1 MIQLPYYIG
10 KNIRSELN
18 RIYIN
23 NNMPEPEEISKLSE
37 GAKFENFLESEFDLI
52 TSLRVDAEVYQYL
65 PLFKNVKKLYINLAD
80 SITDELIKPI
90 LDLYPNLVE
99 LTIEGQ
105 KGLKR
110 VDLSNN
116 KKLRK
121 LVISSNPDLEFIS
134 GIDEL
139 SELKEFT
146 FYDNNNY
153 YKKDD
158 LLDNVVELSKKY
170 SRLDLDVLLYPRLME
185 KFTNDGYSKEEINNL
200 LHKFNWSEKV
210 ITGSETKLTYT
221 AYEMS
226 KVYEKIG
233 KIIAENIKNSDSDIE
248 KYAIIYQW
256 MCDNVKYSFDNHDS
270 FGRANGTYN
279 ALIYGDGVC
288 EGYTKTMQFL
298 LETVG
303 ISSFDISCFG
313 GKVEDERKLQG
324 FASINGE
331 KPATDFKS
339 NHSILFV
346 SIDKN
351 WYYSDVTW
359 DADRYQNGRDR
370 NYFLL
375 SEKDMSKDH
384 YGLKHQSYITIG
396 ESIAPSQFT
405 MLMSFAKDRLNNSKN
420 LNSMFE
426 NESQDNNNDNKIL

>member
-1 MIQLPYYIG
+1 MIKLPFDVG
-10 KNIRSELN
+10 RDIREELN
-18 RIYIN
+18 RIYRAN
-23 NNMPEPEEISKLSE
+23 NVSVPLEIGKLSE
-37 GAKFENFLESEFDLI
+37 GAKCENFLEKELELI
-52 TSLRVDAEVYQYL
+52 TSLRVDTSIYKYL
-65 PLFKNVKKLYINLAD
+65 PLFKNVKKLYVNLAD

-110 VDLSNN
+110 IDLSNN

-134 GIDEL
+134 GINEL

-200 LHKFNWSEKV
+200 LHKFNWSENV
-210 ITGSETKLTYT
+210 VTGSDTKLTYT

-226 KVYEKIG
+226 KVYEKVG
-233 KIIAENIKNSDSDIE
+233 KIIAENIKSSDSDIE
-248 KYAIIYQW
+248 KYSIIYQW

-331 KPATDFKS
+331 RTVTDFKS

-359 DADRYQNGRDR
+359 DANRYQNGRDR

-396 ESIAPSQFT
+396 ESIKPSQFT
-405 MLMSFAKDRLNNSKN
+405 MLMSFAKDRLNKTAD

-426 NESQDNNNDNKIL
+426 NEIQDNNSDNKIL